1 MKPTR
6 SILDGSF
13 QYVPAVA
20 TSVAETWRRFGW
32 RPITDEDRR
41 TRRKPAAEVVVEEV
55 AVASVRPIRRRI
67 PGPVLEKAV

>member
-20 TSVAETWRRFGW
+20 TSVAKTWRRFGW
-32 RPITDEDRR
+32 RPMTDEDRR
-41 TRRKPAAEVVVEEV
+41 TRRKPATEVLVDE
-55 AVASVRPIRRRI
+55 VASVRPIRRRVL
-67 PGPVLEKAV
+67 GPLLENAV